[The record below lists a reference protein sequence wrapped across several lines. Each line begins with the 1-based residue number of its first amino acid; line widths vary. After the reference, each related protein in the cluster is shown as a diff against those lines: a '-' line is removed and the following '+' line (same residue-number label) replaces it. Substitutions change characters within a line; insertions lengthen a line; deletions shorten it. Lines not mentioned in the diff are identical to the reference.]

1 MKEMKKVIL
10 ITGAA
15 GFIGSN
21 LAKNILQKDSEVQVI
36 GIDNLNDYYDVSL
49 KEYRLKELENWDH
62 FSFHKG
68 NIADRSF
75 LEQIFQ
81 KWEPEIVVNL
91 AAQAGVRYSIT
102 NPDAYIESNILG
114 FYNILECC
122 RHSYDDGK
130 PGVKHLVYASSS
142 SIYGL
147 NKEVPYRTEDK
158 TLSLIHI

>member
-49 KEYRLKELENWDH
+49 KEYRLKELENWDN

-75 LEQIFQ
+75 LEQMICGKHHQLIIF
-81 KWEPEIVVNL
+81 
-91 AAQAGVRYSIT
+91 
-102 NPDAYIESNILG
+102 
-114 FYNILECC
+114 
-122 RHSYDDGK
+122 
-130 PGVKHLVYASSS
+130 
-142 SIYGL
+142 
-147 NKEVPYRTEDK
+147 
-158 TLSLIHI
+158 LSF

>member
-36 GIDNLNDYYDVSL
+36 GVDNLNDYYDVSL
-49 KEYRLKELENWDH
+49 KEYRLKELENWDN

-81 KWEPEIVVNL
+81 KWEPENCGL
-91 AAQAGVRYSIT
+91 RYFPYEKKNYPNFPALS
-102 NPDAYIESNILG
+102 DDIL
-114 FYNILECC
+114 
-122 RHSYDDGK
+122 
-130 PGVKHLVYASSS
+130 
-142 SIYGL
+142 
-147 NKEVPYRTEDK
+147 
-158 TLSLIHI
+158 LS

>member
-36 GIDNLNDYYDVSL
+36 GVDNLNDYYDVSL

-68 NIADRSF
+68 NEYYGTA
-75 LEQIFQ
+75 
-81 KWEPEIVVNL
+81 EPP
-91 AAQAGVRYSIT
+91 VRCG
-102 NPDAYIESNILG
+102 ES
-114 FYNILECC
+114 
-122 RHSYDDGK
+122 
-130 PGVKHLVYASSS
+130 HLSGLTEPLHFVY
-142 SIYGL
+142 
-147 NKEVPYRTEDK
+147 
-158 TLSLIHI
+158 